1 MRVERRANLFVSLL
15 CCALVLSPAQAIA
28 EQQQS
33 FFTAH
38 GDISVE
44 TQNDSTYRS
53 QDDESEINDLYLT
66 IEPNFAFGFGEQV
79 SLETA
84 LVLEPVSDP
93 GPSEN
98 RYVED
103 QGIFVE
109 QLFLQY
115 ATRRWGVRAGKLN
128 PHFGIAWDV
137 APGIYGADMAE
148 DYEITERIGAG
159 GFLQLGNDRA
169 GFHRLAA
176 DIFLADTTFLSR
188 STLNERGRR
197 RRSDAGPSNT
207 AAPRSFSLTIESE
220 QIPTLAGLGYH
231 LGFSRQ
237 KSEGGGRDE
246 YGYVAALAYA
256 FSPGEDIAVELLS
269 EYAYQHGAEG
279 ERLNR
284 HYVTQ
289 SGVISWKHWNLAVS
303 STLRDCEALGER
315 SRDHLVQLSTGY
327 EFEVGLTIDV
337 GWRRSQEDGTTSQA
351 IGVLLGYALNF

>member
-1 MRVERRANLFVSLL
+1 MRVERCTNLFVSLL

-38 GDISVE
+38 GNISFE

-137 APGIYGADMAE
+137 APGIYGA
-148 DYEITERIGAG
+148 
-159 GFLQLGNDRA
+159 
-169 GFHRLAA
+169 
-176 DIFLADTTFLSR
+176 
-188 STLNERGRR
+188 
-197 RRSDAGPSNT
+197 
-207 AAPRSFSLTIESE
+207 
-220 QIPTLAGLGYH
+220 
-231 LGFSRQ
+231 
-237 KSEGGGRDE
+237 
-246 YGYVAALAYA
+246 
-256 FSPGEDIAVELLS
+256 
-269 EYAYQHGAEG
+269 
-279 ERLNR
+279 
-284 HYVTQ
+284 
-289 SGVISWKHWNLAVS
+289 
-303 STLRDCEALGER
+303 
-315 SRDHLVQLSTGY
+315 
-327 EFEVGLTIDV
+327 
-337 GWRRSQEDGTTSQA
+337 
-351 IGVLLGYALNF
+351 